1 MKKLYEQSPEMQLS
15 GKCQLRH
22 VKCTHHKG
30 YLMEDFSMIKSGFY
44 EISFCKSGD
53 FLFRIGQKRHF
64 ITNGDILVIPPDIP
78 HYFTS
83 SDLVANYYDFITVWL
98 EKSYISNLK
107 SQLPALKESVFNID
121 TPHLLHTTNKLCNF
135 EEEFETFYREY
146 ASYGELSETYACGAS
161 TCLLVKIIN
170 YALKYSN
177 EFIEIESDQTNQI
190 VRYLDQHFLKEIG
203 VEDLA
208 RTFHMSKSSLNKFFQ
223 KQLNTTCHQ
232 CSRSKF
238 LSKLLKTF
246 DKTFREIFPVFIS
259 TKRREK
265 PSAFFDNN
273 FVNNAYFSEAA
284 SSSSSHLA
292 SSSSKAPISSR
303 MTCLCLWSS

>member
-30 YLMEDFSMIKSGFY
+30 YLMEDLSMIKSGFY

-64 ITNGDILVIPPDIP
+64 IT
-78 HYFTS
+78 
-83 SDLVANYYDFITVWL
+83 
-98 EKSYISNLK
+98 
-107 SQLPALKESVFNID
+107 
-121 TPHLLHTTNKLCNF
+121 

-161 TCLLVKIIN
+161 TCLLVKVIN

-232 CSRSKF
+232 YILKKRLALAVSLIRQDVP
-238 LSKLLKTF
+238 LKTVAVQSGF
-246 DKTFREIFPVFIS
+246 GDYSSFFRAFKKMYHIS
-259 TKRREK
+259 PTECQADNEK
-265 PSAFFDNN
+265 LKKIK
-273 FVNNAYFSEAA
+273 
-284 SSSSSHLA
+284 H
-292 SSSSKAPISSR
+292 
-303 MTCLCLWSS
+303 

>member
-30 YLMEDFSMIKSGFY
+30 YLMEDLSMI
-44 EISFCKSGD
+44 KSGD

-135 EEEFETFYREY
+135 DEEFETFYREY

-161 TCLLVKIIN
+161 TCLLVKVIN

-232 CSRSKF
+232 YILKKRLALAVSLIRQDVP
-238 LSKLLKTF
+238 LKTVAVQSGF
-246 DKTFREIFPVFIS
+246 GDYS
-259 TKRREK
+259 
-265 PSAFFDNN
+265 SFFSC
-273 FVNNAYFSEAA
+273 F
-284 SSSSSHLA
+284 
-292 SSSSKAPISSR
+292 
-303 MTCLCLWSS
+303 

>member
-30 YLMEDFSMIKSGFY
+30 YLMEDLSMIKSGFY

-107 SQLPALKESVFNID
+107 SQLPALKESVLIL
-121 TPHLLHTTNKLCNF
+121 THLIFFILPI
-135 EEEFETFYREY
+135 
-146 ASYGELSETYACGAS
+146 SYVILRKNLKPFTGNM
-161 TCLLVKIIN
+161 LLMG
-170 YALKYSN
+170 S
-177 EFIEIESDQTNQI
+177 
-190 VRYLDQHFLKEIG
+190 FLKPMP
-203 VEDLA
+203 VV
-208 RTFHMSKSSLNKFFQ
+208 HP
-223 KQLNTTCHQ
+223 
-232 CSRSKF
+232 
-238 LSKLLKTF
+238 
-246 DKTFREIFPVFIS
+246 PVF
-259 TKRREK
+259 
-265 PSAFFDNN
+265 
-273 FVNNAYFSEAA
+273 
-284 SSSSSHLA
+284 
-292 SSSSKAPISSR
+292 
-303 MTCLCLWSS
+303 W

>member
-1 MKKLYEQSPEMQLS
+1 MKKLYEQSPEMHLS
-15 GKCQLRH
+15 GKRHLRH

-30 YLMEDFSMIKSGFY
+30 YLMEDLSMIKSGFY

-107 SQLPALKESVFNID
+107 SQLPALEESVFNID

-170 YALKYSN
+170 YALKYST
-177 EFIEIESDQTNQI
+177 EFIEIESD
-190 VRYLDQHFLKEIG
+190 
-203 VEDLA
+203 
-208 RTFHMSKSSLNKFFQ
+208 
-223 KQLNTTCHQ
+223 
-232 CSRSKF
+232 
-238 LSKLLKTF
+238 
-246 DKTFREIFPVFIS
+246 
-259 TKRREK
+259 
-265 PSAFFDNN
+265 
-273 FVNNAYFSEAA
+273 
-284 SSSSSHLA
+284 
-292 SSSSKAPISSR
+292 
-303 MTCLCLWSS
+303 

>member
-121 TPHLLHTTNKLCNF
+121 TPHLLHTTPI
-135 EEEFETFYREY
+135 
-146 ASYGELSETYACGAS
+146 SYVILRKNLKPFTGNM
-161 TCLLVKIIN
+161 LLMG
-170 YALKYSN
+170 S
-177 EFIEIESDQTNQI
+177 
-190 VRYLDQHFLKEIG
+190 FLKPMP
-203 VEDLA
+203 VV
-208 RTFHMSKSSLNKFFQ
+208 HP
-223 KQLNTTCHQ
+223 
-232 CSRSKF
+232 
-238 LSKLLKTF
+238 
-246 DKTFREIFPVFIS
+246 PVF
-259 TKRREK
+259 
-265 PSAFFDNN
+265 
-273 FVNNAYFSEAA
+273 
-284 SSSSSHLA
+284 
-292 SSSSKAPISSR
+292 
-303 MTCLCLWSS
+303 W

>member
-107 SQLPALKESVFNID
+107 SQLPALK
-121 TPHLLHTTNKLCNF
+121 
-135 EEEFETFYREY
+135 
-146 ASYGELSETYACGAS
+146 
-161 TCLLVKIIN
+161 
-170 YALKYSN
+170 
-177 EFIEIESDQTNQI
+177 
-190 VRYLDQHFLKEIG
+190 
-203 VEDLA
+203 
-208 RTFHMSKSSLNKFFQ
+208 
-223 KQLNTTCHQ
+223 
-232 CSRSKF
+232 
-238 LSKLLKTF
+238 
-246 DKTFREIFPVFIS
+246 
-259 TKRREK
+259 
-265 PSAFFDNN
+265 
-273 FVNNAYFSEAA
+273 
-284 SSSSSHLA
+284 
-292 SSSSKAPISSR
+292 
-303 MTCLCLWSS
+303 

>member
-30 YLMEDFSMIKSGFY
+30 YLMEDLSMIKSGFY

-135 EEEFETFYREY
+135 RATVQKRKSS
-146 ASYGELSETYACGAS
+146 SYSGRLTIC
-161 TCLLVKIIN
+161 CLLT
-170 YALKYSN
+170 S
-177 EFIEIESDQTNQI
+177 
-190 VRYLDQHFLKEIG
+190 
-203 VEDLA
+203 
-208 RTFHMSKSSLNKFFQ
+208 SSLVILCSLSCVFFS
-223 KQLNTTCHQ
+223 
-232 CSRSKF
+232 CSCALFFS
-238 LSKLLKTF
+238 S
-246 DKTFREIFPVFIS
+246 E
-259 TKRREK
+259 
-265 PSAFFDNN
+265 PS
-273 FVNNAYFSEAA
+273 V
-284 SSSSSHLA
+284 
-292 SSSSKAPISSR
+292 
-303 MTCLCLWSS
+303 

>member
-30 YLMEDFSMIKSGFY
+30 YLMEDLSMIKSGFY

-107 SQLPALKESVFNID
+107 S
-121 TPHLLHTTNKLCNF
+121 H
-135 EEEFETFYREY
+135 
-146 ASYGELSETYACGAS
+146 
-161 TCLLVKIIN
+161 N
-170 YALKYSN
+170 Y
-177 EFIEIESDQTNQI
+177 SD
-190 VRYLDQHFLKEIG
+190 VAG
-203 VEDLA
+203 VEETPA
-208 RTFHMSKSSLNKFFQ
+208 
-223 KQLNTTCHQ
+223 
-232 CSRSKF
+232 
-238 LSKLLKTF
+238 
-246 DKTFREIFPVFIS
+246 
-259 TKRREK
+259 
-265 PSAFFDNN
+265 A
-273 FVNNAYFSEAA
+273 AAA
-284 SSSSSHLA
+284 SAAAASAARRAFSSA
-292 SSSSKAPISSR
+292 SLINES
-303 MTCLCLWSS
+303 

>member
-30 YLMEDFSMIKSGFY
+30 YLMEDLSMIKSGFY

-53 FLFRIGQKRHF
+53 
-64 ITNGDILVIPPDIP
+64 
-78 HYFTS
+78 
-83 SDLVANYYDFITVWL
+83 
-98 EKSYISNLK
+98 NLK

-161 TCLLVKIIN
+161 TCLLVKVIN

-232 CSRSKF
+232 YILKKRLALAVSLIRRDVP
-238 LSKLLKTF
+238 LKTVAVQSGF
-246 DKTFREIFPVFIS
+246 GDYSSFFRAFKKMYHIS
-259 TKRREK
+259 PTECQADNEK
-265 PSAFFDNN
+265 LKKIK
-273 FVNNAYFSEAA
+273 
-284 SSSSSHLA
+284 H
-292 SSSSKAPISSR
+292 
-303 MTCLCLWSS
+303 

>member
-30 YLMEDFSMIKSGFY
+30 YLMEDLSMIKSGFY

-121 TPHLLHTTNKLCNF
+121 TPHLLHTTSHEQNSTHSVFMRVCEAWQPL
-135 EEEFETFYREY
+135 
-146 ASYGELSETYACGAS
+146 LS
-161 TCLLVKIIN
+161 LQI
-170 YALKYSN
+170 YSN
-177 EFIEIESDQTNQI
+177 NQLQM
-190 VRYLDQHFLKEIG
+190 V
-203 VEDLA
+203 
-208 RTFHMSKSSLNKFFQ
+208 
-223 KQLNTTCHQ
+223 
-232 CSRSKF
+232 
-238 LSKLLKTF
+238 
-246 DKTFREIFPVFIS
+246 
-259 TKRREK
+259 
-265 PSAFFDNN
+265 
-273 FVNNAYFSEAA
+273 
-284 SSSSSHLA
+284 
-292 SSSSKAPISSR
+292 
-303 MTCLCLWSS
+303 